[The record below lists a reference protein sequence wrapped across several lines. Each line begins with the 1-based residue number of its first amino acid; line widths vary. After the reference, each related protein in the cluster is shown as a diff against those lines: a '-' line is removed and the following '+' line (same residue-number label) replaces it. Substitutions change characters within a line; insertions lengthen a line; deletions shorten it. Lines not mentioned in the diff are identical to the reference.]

1 MDVRFIAITR
11 AELNDC
17 LVRWGHRMGEVR
29 RPNSGW
35 SHGLVRDGTLVGVTA
50 TDRLIRETV
59 AGFSR
64 NDAVE
69 LSRLVLRP

>member
-1 MDVRFIAITR
+1 
-11 AELNDC
+11 
-17 LVRWGHRMGEVR
+17 MGEVR